1 VAHPAADHC
10 TEDARHDRRDPA
22 AARRAANLQKARL
35 AQRFGALNPDALAKA
50 EAALKGLSASF
61 GQWLENEVTKLEA
74 ARAAIAA
81 QDVVRDCGQALC
93 SRPRPEG
100 LGTTYGFALIT
111 RVAGSLCK
119 LMSDREARPHIPVA
133 LLDAHLEAIRTIIR
147 DDMRDPEHPAGVA
160 LAAGLELQ
168 VAAYAPTDARSSS
181 TAP

>member
-1 VAHPAADHC
+1 MTDQTQP
-10 TEDARHDRRDPA
+10 PPGGP
-22 AARRAANLQKARL
+22 ANLQKARL

-81 QDVVRDCGQALC
+81 RGMSSETADQLYIHAHDLK
-93 SRPRPEG
+93 G
-100 LGTTYGFALIT
+100 LGTTYGFPLIT

-119 LMSDREARPHIPVA
+119 LMCDREARPHIPVA